1 MVDKPNYLNTF
12 LAEMEQLKEERQKK
26 IDSGELIQPVE
37 FDPPSIIEEDVVPLN
52 PDPDIED
59 NSRMKLLNERW
70 KKAAI
75 NKHPDDIKA
84 QNEFIKKQR
93 ERNQTEKEYLTQVVG
108 GVFDAGNSAL
118 NFTVNRFLDEDSKI
132 LLPEIEFVEV
142 HNL

>member
-75 NKHPDDIKA
+75 NKHPD
-84 QNEFIKKQR
+84 
-93 ERNQTEKEYLTQVVG
+93 EYKST
-108 GVFDAGNSAL
+108 
-118 NFTVNRFLDEDSKI
+118 K
-132 LLPEIEFVEV
+132 
-142 HNL
+142 